1 MSGLKMK
8 RQLGIRFQLIAGI
21 VIMTLSGIV
30 LIGALSAVII
40 ERTAFNWKV
49 NEAERLVS
57 FLRASYPSETVDPSI
72 GYRHF
77 VRTLKEFGAAEYAI
91 VGPGGR
97 LLAGEAKKRE
107 YDGGDVVYSGES
119 LTIKRL
125 GGGWFRG
132 MGDALHV
139 TARLKQSGKDGYM
152 TFTLPLSGAS
162 EDLSRVRRFLLIYAL
177 LDAVVIVVF
186 GAYFLSRYIV
196 APIRAL
202 DKAATRIA
210 GGNLDERAEAHVD
223 NEVGSLAA
231 SFNTMADRLSSEIK
245 SLERA
250 NEELNTA
257 QEELLRSS
265 TLAVVGRLAAGIAH
279 EVGNPL
285 GAVNGYLDILARGGL
300 SKDEERDI
308 LERSVREVSRI
319 DFIVR
324 EFLEISRPASRP
336 LEPVDMNSVVRE
348 TVTTLEAHKDFRGI
362 DTAFVLKEGLPP
374 VLIDARKLRQ
384 VFMNILMNAAH
395 SFAGVEGAK
404 KVTIESGT
412 ETRTVARRRR
422 RDDPRFSPSPER
434 DFVFVRV
441 TDMGSGV
448 STEAASRIF
457 EPFYTTKGPSMGTGL
472 GLFVSQSIINT
483 YGGEIT
489 LSSSEGAGAS
499 FTVSLPV
506 PVEKA

>member
-245 SLERA
+245 SLERV

-422 RDDPRFSPSPER
+422 RDDPRFSTSPER

>member
-1 MSGLKMK
+1 M
-8 RQLGIRFQLIAGI
+8 
-21 VIMTLSGIV
+21 
-30 LIGALSAVII
+30 
-40 ERTAFNWKV
+40 
-49 NEAERLVS
+49 
-57 FLRASYPSETVDPSI
+57 
-72 GYRHF
+72 
-77 VRTLKEFGAAEYAI
+77 KEFGAAEYAI

-245 SLERA
+245 SLERV

-472 GLFVSQSIINT
+472 GLFVSQSIIKT

>member
-1 MSGLKMK
+1 MK

-77 VRTLKEFGAAEYAI
+77 VRTLKEFGADEYAI

-472 GLFVSQSIINT
+472 GLFVSQSIIKT

>member
-1 MSGLKMK
+1 MK